1 MSLRGGGLF
10 LFLLGFFVVCLF
22 FFLSKHSL
30 TSALSSSVVP
40 YLSISATVF
49 DSNISSLFFFL
60 LQHQNFHRLLSLRQ
74 LDHEERLV

>member
-10 LFLLGFFVVCLF
+10 LFLLGFFVVVVF
-22 FFLSKHSL
+22 FLLSKHSL
-30 TSALSSSVVP
+30 TLALSSSVVP

-49 DSNISSLFFFL
+49 DSNIFFFFL

-74 LDHEERLV
+74 LDHEGRLV

>member
-49 DSNISSLFFFL
+49 DSNISSFFFL
-60 LQHQNFHRLLSLRQ
+60 FFSTAASKFSQAF
-74 LDHEERLV
+74 VFKTT